1 MKKSIGNFSL
11 EGWAMTPVE
20 QALIDGTIDELLT
33 ESPFILLHILNLPI
47 TLCRDNRSFID
58 SDGVRKMAFTVEDL
72 TVVPEE
78 YRKECQRI

>member
-47 TLCRDNRSFID
+47 MLCRDNRSFID

-72 TVVPEE
+72 TQVPEE